1 MKTVFHL
8 NEADS
13 SKQSELLANIENLF
27 QDSRIENPDIQVVLN
42 SNGVKMALK
51 DSDAQE
57 FVEEFIER
65 EVVFNICSNSIENS
79 DIREEQLIER
89 VKTVESGIGTLNILE
104 DKGYNYVKI

>member
-27 QDSRIENPDIQVVLN
+27 QDSRIEKPEIQVVLN

-51 DSDAQE
+51 DSEAKE

-65 EVVFNICSNSIENS
+65 DVVFNICSNSIENA
-79 DIREEQLIER
+79 DITEEQLIEG
-89 VKTVESGIGTLNILE
+89 VETVESGIGTLNLLE
-104 DKGYNYVKI
+104 NNGYNYVKI